1 MEDPVTGSLKTEEST
16 VADSITAQQKRITDE
31 QAVVASLQ
39 QNLTAQ
45 IAKADS
51 TIASLESQVSYV
63 TGLFAAY
70 NGTSSTS
77 TSNGL
82 STL

>member
-1 MEDPVTGSLKTEEST
+1 MTIHAPLS
-16 VADSITAQQKRITDE
+16 
-31 QAVVASLQ
+31 ASDAALAASM
-39 QNLTAQ
+39 LAMGIAARSASAQ